1 MASPVVVSRIQNR
14 RGLQSQFDALYPPG
28 YNGIGG
34 YGSII
39 GFDATNYPDV
49 ILPGELAFC
58 TDTRKMFVG
67 NTNAEY
73 VELAAAIIGGLTL
86 EPYVT
91 HLPPVGVFTTIPG
104 LSYTATPFFT
114 LLYDLTDEPTS
125 FDQDVLGTDFTRN
138 GSLQITALVYA
149 ATPPQVTSTD
159 TGTEINNAAPST
171 ITFMAEYNVDT
182 VSVDIKYMHDFP
194 GDLTFSSTSII
205 WQPF

>member
-1 MASPVVVSRIQNR
+1 MASPVVVTRIQNR
-14 RGLQSQFDALYPPG
+14 RGQQSQFDALYPPG

-73 VELAAAIIGGLTL
+73 VELAASSVGSLTL
-86 EPYVT
+86 EPVV
-91 HLPPVGVFTTIPG
+91 LQLAPIGVFTAIPA

-114 LLYDLTDEPTS
+114 LLYDLTDDLS
-125 FDQDVLGTDFTRN
+125 LDQNVTGTDFSRN
-138 GSLQITALVYA
+138 GTLQITALKF
-149 ATPPQVTSTD
+149 TSPSPQVTLTD
-159 TGTEINNAAPST
+159 SGTEINNSVGPST
-171 ITFMAEYNVDT
+171 ITFMAEYNIDT
-182 VSVDIKYMHDFP
+182 VSVDILYMHDFP
-194 GDLTFSSTSII
+194 GNLTLSSSSII